1 MAAKSDTGAESP
13 HVTIDIVPGP
23 AGAEFSPGALT
34 VPARAI
40 LVWTDRTD
48 EPQVFQVGRR
58 LLTLAPGGHDGTVAL
73 TAARGVV
80 TTATARLQSNPA
92 AHVII
97 TMTPGS
103 A

>member
-1 MAAKSDTGAESP
+1 MTMAAKSNTGAESP

-40 LVWTDRTD
+40 LVWTNRTD
-48 EPQVFQVGRR
+48 ESQVFHVGRR
-58 LLTLAPGGHDGTVAL
+58 LLTLAPGGDEGAVAL
-73 TAARGVV
+73 TAARGVG
-80 TTATARLQSNPA
+80 TTATAPLHFNHA

-97 TMTPGS
+97 IL
-103 A
+103 